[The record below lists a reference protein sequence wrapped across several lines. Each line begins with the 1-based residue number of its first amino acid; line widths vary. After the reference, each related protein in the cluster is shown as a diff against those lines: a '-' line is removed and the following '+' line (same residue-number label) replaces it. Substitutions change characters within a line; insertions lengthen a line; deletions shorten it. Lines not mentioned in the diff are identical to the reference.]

1 MQKYECRNMNAE
13 IHYLTN
19 NIIKHIKHIIIIN
32 IIMRLTIENKS
43 KQEVFV
49 AIFQLLKNW
58 SSYINIHFEENKLYI
73 HSMDKSHI
81 CLADIII
88 QNKWFTNYECNNN
101 AKISI
106 DSNHFAILM
115 NYALKHDIIELKFE
129 SEFEPD
135 KLFVNF
141 LNDKEK
147 EKVIEKEKEKK
158 GSFDH
163 FFELNLI
170 DVEEEG
176 LGIPEVEYDVDLI
189 IESKKWVE
197 VLSELNTFGQDLNI
211 ICNEDNIELNASGE
225 STKLK
230 VNIPTDDLNEYAIAE
245 DEELNVSFS
254 LSHLCKMCC
263 STKLGPT
270 INVSLSS
277 EYPMSL
283 KYNLGDDSKVV
294 FFIAPKIKE

>member
-1 MQKYECRNMNAE
+1 
-13 IHYLTN
+13 
-19 NIIKHIKHIIIIN
+19 
-32 IIMRLTIENKS
+32 MRLTIDNKS

-58 SSYINIHFEENKLYI
+58 SSYINMHFGTNKLYI
-73 HSMDKSHI
+73 QSMDKSHI
-81 CLADIII
+81 CLADIEI
-88 QNKWFTNYECNNN
+88 NSKWFSTYDC
-101 AKISI
+101 ADDKKLSV

-129 SEFEPD
+129 DEVSPD
-135 KLFVNF
+135 KLYVNF

-147 EKVIEKEKEKK
+147 EKK
-158 GSFDH
+158 GTFDH
-163 FFELNLI
+163 FFELTLI
-170 DVEEEG
+170 DVEEES
-176 LGIPEVEYDVDLI
+176 LGIPEVEYDVELI
-189 IESKKWVE
+189 IESKKLVD

-211 ICNEDNIELNASGE
+211 ICNEDKIELNASGE

-245 DEELNVSFS
+245 GEELNVSFS

-263 STKLGPT
+263 SSKLGTT
-270 INVSLSS
+270 INVSLSG

-283 KYNLGDDSKVV
+283 KYDLGDDSKVV